1 MAKKLAGIYRCR
13 NCGFVLTD
21 KAEKMSPTT
30 EWMLREMFKDGDEY
44 APIRG
49 GSAMGEGLNLL
60 HRCDPER
67 FCVCDL
73 IGWKVEEEAQD
84 DGK

>member
-1 MAKKLAGIYRCR
+1 
-13 NCGFVLTD
+13 
-21 KAEKMSPTT
+21 
-30 EWMLREMFKDGDEY
+30 MFKDGDDY
-44 APIRG
+44 TRVRG
-49 GSAMGEGLNLL
+49 CSAMGDGLNLL